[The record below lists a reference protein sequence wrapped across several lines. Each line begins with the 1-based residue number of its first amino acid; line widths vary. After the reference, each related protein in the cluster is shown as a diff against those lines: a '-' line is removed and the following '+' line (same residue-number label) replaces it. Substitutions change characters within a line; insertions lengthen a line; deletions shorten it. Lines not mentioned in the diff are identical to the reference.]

1 MLANGNF
8 EIERKILLMN
18 GTATRKLVFNNLN
31 FLLSPEHGLLRSN
44 LGNYLFRKFVV
55 VWVYIDLPGVVIWQH
70 IHPARFIHTEK
81 RVDEIPWFQSI
92 NRLEKIW
99 NLQRYS
105 WKLFLIKY
113 ESDIGSFA
121 KENCLFLFL
130 VSLQKWD
137 AIQNHQN

>member
-1 MLANGNF
+1 MLKKLRLLANGNF

-70 IHPARFIHTEK
+70 IHPTRFIHTEK
-81 RVDEIPWFQSI
+81 RVDEIP
-92 NRLEKIW
+92 
-99 NLQRYS
+99 
-105 WKLFLIKY
+105 
-113 ESDIGSFA
+113 
-121 KENCLFLFL
+121 
-130 VSLQKWD
+130 
-137 AIQNHQN
+137 